1 MSSPRIYDLAFDDEN
16 EDKLSRR
23 GISEEDALDLIS
35 QPYLVVRNKR
45 RGRGRYKVI
54 GKDRAG
60 RILTIILEPTTIK
73 TTWRP
78 VTGWPSTV
86 AEKGLFGA

>member
-60 RILTIILEPTTIK
+60 RILTIIWSRRQSRLLAASH
-73 TTWRP
+73 WLAQYGR
-78 VTGWPSTV
+78 
-86 AEKGLFGA
+86 